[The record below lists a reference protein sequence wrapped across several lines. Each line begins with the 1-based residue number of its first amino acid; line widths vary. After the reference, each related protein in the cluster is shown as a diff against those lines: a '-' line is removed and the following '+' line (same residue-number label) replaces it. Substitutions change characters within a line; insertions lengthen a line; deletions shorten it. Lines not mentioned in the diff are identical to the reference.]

1 MKPSRFRIWIFVF
14 FFVSGFTGLIYE
26 VVWTRLLTQVLGN
39 THYSIATVLTTFM
52 AGLALGSYLGGRW
65 VDRHGEPLVLYAVLE
80 GIIGV
85 FCFLIPYLIDLGLPL
100 FQWIYSH
107 FRDDY
112 MLASLLRFGV
122 CATIL
127 IVPASF
133 MGATLPVLG
142 KFVSDDEQGIGRD
155 VGTLYA
161 MNTFGAVVGAF
172 ASAFVFMRAFGIS
185 ATIWIAAAL
194 NLTIAAIILFS
205 VRGEG
210 RLASLLTNEPQ
221 AESHSRAEPPSPFT
235 PELWGVLICF
245 GLSGVAALIYQ
256 VAWNRI
262 FSLLLGSSV
271 YAFSLILT
279 TFILGLAL
287 GTVVFARLVNRFRD
301 LKVTFGAL
309 QVAIGFS
316 ALVALPFFG
325 DVPLFNRW
333 VYLNWNLNFA
343 TVQWANFLII
353 FAIIFIPTFC
363 MGAQF
368 PVVVRMVAQ
377 RLETLGRNVGSAYAS
392 NTVGTIFGSF
402 VGGFLL
408 IPWLG
413 IQNTILTA
421 VILNMLLGGYLL
433 ATSPGLSLNFKTYIL
448 PGVLVLFVLGAQD
461 IRAWDRAV
469 ISSGSYIP
477 YRLDDLDAA
486 LGDRNKILFYE
497 EGIHTTVTTELG
509 RTGNIFLRVNGKTDA
524 SLAMDMRTQLLSG
537 YLPMLFNKPREQVL
551 VIGQGSGVTLGAVEQ
566 FPAKEIDLV
575 EISPAVIEGS
585 RFFEPFNHHALEDPR
600 VNLILQDGR
609 NHITLTDKKYD
620 VIISEP
626 SNPWISGIGALFTVD
641 FFRLVEQRLNAGGI
655 VCIWTHTNMSPE
667 NFKSIARSFHAVFPF
682 VTVWESIVGDDYLM
696 IGSKENYTLPY
707 EEARRILDDP
717 VTGKDL
723 KRLGIEG
730 VRDLM
735 GLLIMRQDT
744 LNDFIGDAPLH
755 TDDNSLLEFG
765 APEYIYKDE
774 RHLIVRQLTPHFRV
788 YPDFVSFRSLTPT
801 EQETVRKDLAGL
813 DRSEVQVKGI
823 KRKAQIDQYLDQAVA
838 AVEHGAFEQAA
849 GFYFKILEID
859 PEHILT
865 LLNLGSIYREI
876 REYSKAEEA
885 YRKTVQ
891 INPYYVYGF
900 VELGR
905 LALLRGDTQA
915 ALSALKEA
923 QKLVPDDP
931 ETARLID
938 MAETQLKPA
947 S

>member
-52 AGLALGSYLGGRW
+52 AGLALGSYFGGRFI
-65 VDRHGEPLVLYAVLE
+65 DRRGDPLVIYAVLE
-80 GIIGV
+80 GVIGIS
-85 FCFLIPYLIDLGLPL
+85 CFLIPHLIDLGLPL
-100 FQWIYSH
+100 FKWIYTH

-127 IVPASF
+127 IIPASF

-142 KFVSDDEQGIGRD
+142 KFVSGDPRAIGRD

-172 ASAFVFMRAFGIS
+172 ASAFVFMRLFGIS

-194 NLTIAAIILFS
+194 NLAIAALILLS
-205 VRGEG
+205 VRKKEGGFPRGTEPREDTPGEEAG
-210 RLASLLTNEPQ
+210 AASLPM
-221 AESHSRAEPPSPFT
+221 
-235 PELWGVLICF
+235 ELWIVLICF
-245 GLSGVAALIYQ
+245 GISGMAALIYQ

-287 GTVVFARLVNRFRD
+287 GTVVFARLVTYFKE
-301 LKVTFGAL
+301 LKVVFGAL
-309 QVAIGFS
+309 QVGIGFS

-325 DVPLFNRW
+325 DIPLFNRW
-333 VYLNWNLNFA
+333 VYLNWNLNFG

-353 FAIIFIPTFC
+353 FAVIFIPTFC

-368 PVVVRMVAQ
+368 PVVVRMVAK
-377 RLETLGRNVGSAYAS
+377 RLETLGSHVGSAYAS

-408 IPWLG
+408 IPWIG
-413 IQNTILTA
+413 IQNTILFA
-421 VILNMLLGGYLL
+421 IILNMLLGGFLL

-461 IRAWDRAV
+461 IKAWDRAV
-469 ISSGSYIP
+469 ISSGSYMP
-477 YRLDDLDAA
+477 YRLDDLGKA
-486 LGDRNKILFYE
+486 LDDRNKILFYE

-537 YLPMLFNKPREQVL
+537 YLPMLFNTQREQVL

-575 EISPAVIEGS
+575 EISPSVIEGS
-585 RFFEPFNHHALEDPR
+585 RFFEPFNHHALEDKR

-641 FFRLVEQRLNAGGI
+641 FFRLVEERLKPGGI

-667 NFKSIARSFHAVFPF
+667 NFKSISKAFHSVFPY
-682 VTVWESIVGDDYLM
+682 VTMWESIVGDDYLL
-696 IGSKENYTLPY
+696 IGSKDDYSLPY
-707 EEARRILDDP
+707 EEARRILDNP

-723 KRLGIEG
+723 KRLGIEDI
-730 VRDLM
+730 RDLM
-735 GLLIMRQDT
+735 GLLIMRQDR
-744 LNDFIGDAPLH
+744 LQDFIGDAPMH

-774 RHLIVRQLTPHFRV
+774 RHLIVRQLTPHFKV
-788 YPDFVSFRSLTPT
+788 YPDFVSFSQLPPA
-801 EQETVRKDLAGL
+801 EQQAVRRQLSTL
-813 DRSEVQVKGI
+813 ERSEVQVKAI
-823 KRKAQIDQYLDQAVA
+823 KRTAQIDQYLDQAVA
-838 AVEHGAFEQAA
+838 AVERGAYEQAA
-849 GFYFKILEID
+849 NNYFKILDID

-865 LLNLGSIYREI
+865 LLNLGNIYREL
-876 REYSKAEEA
+876 REYPKAEEA
-885 YRKTVQ
+885 YRKTIQ
-891 INPYYVYGF
+891 INPYYVYGYM
-900 VELGR
+900 ELGR
-905 LALLRGDTQA
+905 LSLLRGDPA
-915 ALSALKEA
+915 GALSSLNEA
-923 QKLVPDDP
+923 RKWVPDDP
-931 ETARLID
+931 EVERLIEL
-938 MAETQLKPA
+938 AREHKNKV